1 MHQEASARQLPPL
14 ENKETSPQL
23 ETTSPTI
30 SSPPLHPSMCG
41 LVATKM
47 RVKAGPGVMDPDGD
61 TTPGQMVNLIMEEVT
76 NSTC

>member
-1 MHQEASARQLPPL
+1 MF
-14 ENKETSPQL
+14 
-23 ETTSPTI
+23 
-30 SSPPLHPSMCG
+30 G

-61 TTPGQMVNLIMEEVT
+61 TTPGQMVNLITEEVT